1 MTALERIQARKAE
14 AEAAHKQ
21 AVETRKA
28 AEAAEGDAYM
38 AMTAASGE
46 VNDAEE
52 WLSVPKAARKRV
64 LAAKPEDVAA
74 FGSACSYGPDEPRW
88 VEAKWRKGKDRWA
101 VRDYVTDYTDT
112 PTGTAARILH
122 RRGREWCGSLEVAN
136 G

>member
-1 MTALERIQARKAE
+1 MTALEAIQARKAE
-14 AEAAHKQ
+14 AEAAH
-21 AVETRKA
+21 TKA
-28 AEAAEGDAYM
+28 AEASKEADAAELAAYKAMAAAFEDAK
-38 AMTAASGE
+38 
-46 VNDAEE
+46 DAEE
-52 WLSVPKAARKRV
+52 WLALPKAARKRV
-64 LAAKPEDVAA
+64 LAARPEDVAT

-122 RRGREWCGSLEVAN
+122 RRGREWCEALEVGN